1 MYETRLQ
8 YVQAETQATFANV
21 DLTLK
26 RQQLAMQAKNKLD
39 QIRLIKAKIE
49 KLRAEKQQTVGML
62 AKQVRE
68 HVKIIDKAEDV
79 SQFIIEFEKMQ
90 QEPDTLQLFM
100 FGMFDI
106 KVTNVS

>member
-1 MYETRLQ
+1 
-8 YVQAETQATFANV
+8 
-21 DLTLK
+21 
-26 RQQLAMQAKNKLD
+26 
-39 QIRLIKAKIE
+39 
-49 KLRAEKQQTVGML
+49 ML

-100 FGMFDI
+100 FGMFDV